1 MKHCFYVLLAL
12 LTLSSCKDDEQI
24 KLPDLTAQQLF
35 EKFRTNVVLIKNK
48 SYFKITFDDNTVG
61 YFTSIYEGE
70 DIDFTLDENEA
81 KKYAQENSGTG
92 FFIGKDGMIATNMH
106 VVVPSES
113 LISKT
118 NFHQSI
124 IESLQQTRDYAFNHL
139 DYSVTLLKKTHP
151 EDTSYIKSAIPATV
165 LYAMSSNKE
174 DIDEDDYRKP
184 NDTSLTYL
192 HHHIDSLVALKSKLE
207 TLSSQKFKIEVVT
220 AELSIQLDASSNNF
234 NAIPCHLYSLSQDKN
249 IDLALIQT
257 NTQTN
262 PVGVKEEINLSPK
275 ENNGGLGNTIG
286 IKDTLKVTTQLHLI
300 GYNYGD
306 EIAKTT
312 TGIKVQLTKG
322 EVIQENDPIRVLYSI
337 PTLPGSSGSPVFN
350 KKGQIVAINYCGYN
364 QKENFNYGIMSWHL
378 KNLINAKPRL
388 LIEE

>member
-1 MKHCFYVLLAL
+1 MKQLFFVVIAL
-12 LTLSSCKDDEQI
+12 MVLSSCKDDQPT
-24 KLPDLTAQQLF
+24 KLPDLSPQQLF

-48 SYFKITFDDNTVG
+48 SYFKITFDNNTVG

-70 DIDFTLDENEA
+70 NIDFTLDETEA
-81 KKYAQENSGTG
+81 KKYAHENSGTG
-92 FFIGKDGMIATNMH
+92 FFIGQDGIIATNMH

-113 LISKT
+113 MISKI

-139 DYSVTLLKKTHP
+139 DYCVTLLKKTHP
-151 EDTSYIKSAIPATV
+151 EDTAYLKSAIPATV
-165 LYAMSSNKE
+165 LYAMSNNKE
-174 DIDEDDYRKP
+174 DIDEDDYRNP
-184 NDTSLTYL
+184 NDTSLNYL
-192 HHHIDSLVALKSKLE
+192 HHQIDSLVTQKEKLE

-220 AELSIQLDASSNNF
+220 AELSIQIDASSNNF
-234 NAIPCHLYSLSQDKN
+234 NTIPCHLYSLSQDKN

-257 NTQTN
+257 NTLTK
-262 PVGVKEEINLSPK
+262 PTGIKEDINLTSK
-275 ENNGGLGNTIG
+275 QNNGGLGNTIG
-286 IKDTLKVTTQLHLI
+286 IKDTLKVTTPLYLI

-306 EIAKTT
+306 EIAKTAD
-312 TGIKVQLTKG
+312 GIKVQLTKG

-378 KNLINAKPRL
+378 KNLINAKPKL